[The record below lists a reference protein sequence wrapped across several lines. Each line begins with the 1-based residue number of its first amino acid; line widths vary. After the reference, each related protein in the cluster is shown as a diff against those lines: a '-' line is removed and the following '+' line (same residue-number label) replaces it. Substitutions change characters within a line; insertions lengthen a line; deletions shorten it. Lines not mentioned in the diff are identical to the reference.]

1 MDYQIQI
8 TESLQRVA
16 TVSADSEIE
25 AVELVRRLY
34 KEEKIVLDSEDFTDA
49 NFIVKNQNLKT
60 YYQSEKRDFVAQRIF
75 PVCRDVEKCSD
86 ISS

>member
-25 AVELVRRLY
+25 AIELVRRLY

-49 NFIVKNQNLKT
+49 NFIVKNQNLKHIINLKKGT
-60 YYQSEKRDFVAQRIF
+60 LSLLMATVSNFSK
-75 PVCRDVEKCSD
+75 SL
-86 ISS
+86 ISSST

>member
-16 TVSADSEIE
+16 TVSAVSEIE
-25 AVELVRRLY
+25 AIELVRRFY

-60 YYQSEKRDFVAQRIF
+60 YYLKKGTLSLPMATV
-75 PVCRDVEKCSD
+75 SNYSMSL
-86 ISS
+86 ISSST

>member
-25 AVELVRRLY
+25 AIELVRRLY

-60 YYQSEKRDFVAQRIF
+60 YYQSEKGTLSLPMATVSNFSKSLILN
-75 PVCRDVEKCSD
+75 ST
-86 ISS
+86 

>member
-25 AVELVRRLY
+25 AIELVRRFYNNTLL
-34 KEEKIVLDSEDFTDA
+34 ILT
-49 NFIVKNQNLKT
+49 
-60 YYQSEKRDFVAQRIF
+60 
-75 PVCRDVEKCSD
+75 
-86 ISS
+86 

>member
-25 AVELVRRLY
+25 AIELVRRLY
-34 KEEKIVLDSEDFTDA
+34 KEEKIVLDSEDFTDT

-60 YYQSEKRDFVAQRIF
+60 YYQSEKGTLSLLMATVSNFS
-75 PVCRDVEKCSD
+75 KSL
-86 ISS
+86 ISSST

>member
-25 AVELVRRLY
+25 AIELVRRLY

-49 NFIVKNQNLKT
+49 NFIVKNQNLKHIINLKKGILSLLMAT
-60 YYQSEKRDFVAQRIF
+60 VSNFSK
-75 PVCRDVEKCSD
+75 SL
-86 ISS
+86 ISSST

>member
-25 AVELVRRLY
+25 AIELVRRLY
-34 KEEKIVLDSEDFTDA
+34 KEERLYLILKILRM
-49 NFIVKNQNLKT
+49 Q
-60 YYQSEKRDFVAQRIF
+60 
-75 PVCRDVEKCSD
+75 
-86 ISS
+86 ISSSKIRI

>member
-25 AVELVRRLY
+25 AIELVRRLY

-49 NFIVKNQNLKT
+49 NFIVKNQNLKHIINLKKGLCPCLWRLFQT
-60 YYQSEKRDFVAQRIF
+60 SQR
-75 PVCRDVEKCSD
+75 V
-86 ISS
+86 